1 MFDESQIAN
10 KNDMPERNTFLDKSE
25 NIALCQIS
33 KKNICPMSFLLQKSI
48 VIMI

>member
-33 KKNICPMSFLLQKSI
+33 KKIFSQCHFCYKKAL
-48 VIMI
+48 